1 MRAPYN
7 IRGGGGRTGDLTIVW
22 DPLPMQEQN
31 SNGVYYRVYYR
42 RIGVDPDRDFQQKTL
57 KNLGNIGLYVVR
69 INRKYYFTTYEV
81 KVQVR
86 RQDLPTRYKIS
97 ITNGLYGHPVLMI
110 VTSQKVHVRG
120 HPYMTSTLRGEGG

>member
-1 MRAPYN
+1 M
-7 IRGGGGRTGDLTIVW
+7 
-22 DPLPMQEQN
+22 
-31 SNGVYYRVYYR
+31 YYRVYYR

-110 VTSQKVHVRG
+110 VTSQK
-120 HPYMTSTLRGEGG
+120 